1 MTGQPDE
8 VLLIAAV
15 LLAMALAVSVWAL
28 VLEASWPKK
37 KSRKKPERE
46 TVDDQMTVA
55 SIQERLRQEQLAEER
70 AAAREKAAAAR
81 AAFRS
86 QRRPAASLRR
96 KERKPLSR

>member
-1 MTGQPDE
+1 MTGQSEE

-37 KSRKKPERE
+37 KANKMPERE
-46 TVDDQMTVA
+46 TADEQMTVA

-70 AAAREKAAAAR
+70 AAARRKAAAAR
-81 AAFRS
+81 AGFRS
-86 QRRPAASLRR
+86 QRRPAATARR